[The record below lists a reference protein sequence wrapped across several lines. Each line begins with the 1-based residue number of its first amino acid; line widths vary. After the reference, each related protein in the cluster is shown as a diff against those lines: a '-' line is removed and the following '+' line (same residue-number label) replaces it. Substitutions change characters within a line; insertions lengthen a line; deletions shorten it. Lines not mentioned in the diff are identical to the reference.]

1 MILRVE
7 NSLSIGAI
15 FIALIVVFVAYLN
28 SPLRYTER
36 IMRIGE
42 EKIYVGE
49 YETALSCFNE
59 AYRIGN
65 GKESCIKEINWKL
78 KKIMDYADTSDNPEE
93 ILRITDTVISF
104 CEDKYIFGDILIRA
118 ESVEDSIHTKQKLE
132 AEKKIAIRIRDLF
145 DKESWDDIVGLL
157 RSESFVDSGKETLD
171 EKLISDNAGMTIL
184 VRKVNHGTAVICS
197 ESDISI
203 NEGYAT
209 AIITSEITNALY
221 EGEWQDGHPNGW
233 GRLAI
238 WNSAENSKKATVIIG
253 NFSNGKMN
261 GNMKLS
267 SSDKEGVTLQVE
279 NGKIQAIN
287 RNEDGEIWTIENIDS
302 ISADYIAGVPCFG
315 GSDNK
320 LLVRY

>member
-1 MILRVE
+1 MLKGSFKRTFAVILCIAVIITQYTIMFADGEDTPLEENTSSEESSSATGESNNEDSSTSQSPEASNPSPIESEE
-7 NSLSIGAI
+7 NSTQGGDPVSTPA
-15 FIALIVVFVAYLN
+15 AA
-28 SPLRYTER
+28 TETP
-36 IMRIGE
+36 IEI
-42 EKIYVGE
+42 
-49 YETALSCFNE
+49 
-59 AYRIGN
+59 
-65 GKESCIKEINWKL
+65 EINTGDGEGEDL
-78 KKIMDYADTSDNPEE
+78 NP
-93 ILRITDTVISF
+93 
-104 CEDKYIFGDILIRA
+104 
-118 ESVEDSIHTKQKLE
+118 
-132 AEKKIAIRIRDLF
+132 
-145 DKESWDDIVGLL
+145 
-157 RSESFVDSGKETLD
+157 
-171 EKLISDNAGMTIL
+171 
-184 VRKVNHGTAVICS
+184 S

-267 SSDKEGVTLQVE
+267 SSDKEGVTLRVE

-287 RNEDGEIWTIENIDS
+287 RNEDGEIWNVENIES
-302 ISADYIAGVPCFG
+302 IAIDYIAGVPGFG

-320 LLVRY
+320 LMVRY